1 MKNNLKLS
9 LITLAIVSLIVLIY
23 WLTWYLFAFKHSAT
37 IKFTTTDT
45 LHQMGPNKEC
55 LLVEQKVVFDLTK
68 PYEGKHK
75 PIFAVQVKSG
85 DGVLLKSVLSDEA
98 DLSSNK
104 LKFTMYF
111 PDLRFKTNK
120 DGHFIVSFVDQSN
133 LATILSASYIGK
145 LLY

>member
-1 MKNNLKLS
+1 
-9 LITLAIVSLIVLIY
+9 
-23 WLTWYLFAFKHSAT
+23 
-37 IKFTTTDT
+37 
-45 LHQMGPNKEC
+45 MGPNKEC